1 MNRQEEL
8 INSSESELYSQIIK
22 LHKDLDDAFLL
33 KYERSLPFNETL
45 FDRWERAKKLGF
57 GENTSIY
64 DSSMVLGKVQVGK
77 NCWIGPYSIIDGS
90 GGLQIGNYCTI
101 SAGVHIYSHDNVLQ
115 TLSSGITPI
124 ERERVLIGNNVYIG
138 PNAIIVKGVE
148 IGNFCVIGASAFINK
163 NVPDKSIV
171 VGQPGRQVG
180 KVEFKDGVP
189 VFEYFK

>member
-1 MNRQEEL
+1 MNRHEAL
-8 INSSESELYSQIIK
+8 KNSSESELYSQIIK

-33 KYERSLPFNETL
+33 KYERSLPFNETF

-57 GENTSIY
+57 GEKTSIY
-64 DSSMVLGKVQVGK
+64 DSAMVLGKVQVGK

-90 GGLQIGNYCTI
+90 GGLQIGDYCTI
-101 SAGVHIYSHDNVLQ
+101 SAGVHIYSHDNVMQ
-115 TLSSGITPI
+115 TLSSGIIPI
-124 ERERVLIGNNVYIG
+124 EREKVLIGNNVYIG

-148 IGNFCVIGASAFINK
+148 IGNFCVIGASSFINK

-171 VGQPGRQVG
+171 VGQPGRHVG
-180 KVEFKDGVP
+180 KVELKDGVP